1 MIDGIDLPIIIC
13 LAVIF
18 FYSGNS
24 DTPISIILAI
34 FFYYILK
41 LVVKM
46 KYKKTNGKY
55 EIRDILNITG
65 KNKYENFIDFVPENI
80 SDKLYEL

>member
-24 DTPISIILAI
+24 NITVSIILAI

-46 KYKKTNGKY
+46 KYKQKIGKY

-65 KNKYENFIDFVPENI
+65 RNKYENYIDFVPENI